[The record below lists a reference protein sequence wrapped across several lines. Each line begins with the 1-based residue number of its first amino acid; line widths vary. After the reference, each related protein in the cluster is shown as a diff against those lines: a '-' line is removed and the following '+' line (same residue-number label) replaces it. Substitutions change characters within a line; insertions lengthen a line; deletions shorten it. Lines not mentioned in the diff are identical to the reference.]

1 MTQQI
6 QSEAAFQQV
15 TGRTIKIE
23 ACGDF
28 WKGSIKP
35 KIRLTGRWLERAG
48 FPPGQRVEVTCVSPG
63 MIELRSCRVGD
74 T

>member
-1 MTQQI
+1 MNQEND
-6 QSEAAFQQV
+6 SETAGQPVAE
-15 TGRTIKIE
+15 RRIKIE

-48 FPPGQRVEVTCVSPG
+48 FPPGQNVNVTFISPG
-63 MIELRSCRVGD
+63 VLELRSGASG
-74 T
+74 